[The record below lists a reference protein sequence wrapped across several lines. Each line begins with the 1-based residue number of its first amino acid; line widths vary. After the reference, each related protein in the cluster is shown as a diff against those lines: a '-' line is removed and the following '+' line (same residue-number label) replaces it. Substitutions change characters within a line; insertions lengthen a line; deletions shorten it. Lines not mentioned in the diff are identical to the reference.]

1 MDYAIEI
8 IDNWGRCIAAYDDVP
23 LLDVVRSSPD
33 DQDEIRGLLPFNTGE
48 LSNAYQVRVYVDGV
62 ICCEGLVEYVR
73 PQWSD
78 TRKLILDKYVA
89 FHEVLEFAARSP
101 RRNGNAMVS
110 RAYKNREIGAMVKD
124 ILNSARGPIHYWVD
138 HKAYPEGAEREYMK
152 FLARKTDENEL
163 ETGGIAEGQ
172 WVGGERID
180 IGAAYAKDGDTI
192 AGLVVDGEAWPD
204 LRLMLVDAEETAL
217 NAHAESRH
225 PEVAFW
231 TDDEYDRSVYKR
243 RADAAKA
250 FLQQM
255 IDEESIEHIELN
267 PHRNAAG
274 EFDDRVDAYGRYVG
288 LVYGGGK
295 CFNAALVEQGLTE
308 VYLYEEGKYHVPE
321 MALKDFYSYVGCHK
335 DSIEATGVTL
345 GEFDVRGG
353 VLEVLTALAYA
364 AGGFVFSV
372 DVDLGVRFR
381 RASEADRVLFH
392 DPVKIGVRLGSDA
405 SSLRNILYFKGNPFT
420 GTLSKTYACG
430 ESIDEYGIRAA
441 GFEYFSI
448 TAESDADKLAAGL
461 LDDVSYPEFIG
472 AVTFF
477 HGEETLRVGDIIE
490 VRGEALRRFDRE
502 LPGEWDG
509 RFAGKLVGC
518 VRAVGHRFTGKQVT
532 TTAFLTSPLRSV
544 VNPLSFMVRS
554 QPGATT
560 LFEFRLD
567 DDTVGLDMGFHLD

>member
-1 MDYAIEI
+1 MDYLIEI
-8 IDNWGRCIAAYDDVP
+8 FDSWGRRVAAYNDVP
-23 LLDVVRSSPD
+23 LLDVMRSSPD
-33 DQDEIRGLLPFNTGE
+33 VADEIRGLLPFNTGD
-48 LSNAYQVRVYVDGV
+48 LSNAYRVRVYVDGAK
-62 ICCEGLVEYVR
+62 CCEGLVEYVR

-78 TRKLILDKYVA
+78 TRKLILDKYVT

-101 RRNGNAMVS
+101 QRNGNTPVS
-110 RAYKNREIGAMVKD
+110 RAYTNREIGAMVKD
-124 ILNSARGPIHYWVD
+124 ILNSAPGPIHYWVD
-138 HKAYPEGAEREYMK
+138 HGAYPEGAEREYAK

-163 ETGGIAEGQ
+163 ETGGISEGQ
-172 WVGGERID
+172 WAGGERID
-180 IGAAYAKDGDTI
+180 AGAAYAKDGDTI

-204 LRLMLVDAEETAL
+204 LRLMLVDAEEMAR

-243 RADAAKA
+243 RADAATA
-250 FLQQM
+250 FLQQL
-255 IDEESIEHIELN
+255 IDEEGVEYIELN

-288 LVYGGGK
+288 LVYGGEK
-295 CFNAALVEQGLTE
+295 CFNAALVEQGLAD
-308 VYLYEEGKYHVPE
+308 VYLYEDGKYHVPE
-321 MALKDFYSYVGCHK
+321 MALKDFYSYVGPHE
-335 DSIEATGVTL
+335 DSIEITGVTL

-364 AGGFVFSV
+364 AGGYIFSV

-381 RASEADRVLFH
+381 RAGKADRVFFH
-392 DPVKIGVRLGSDA
+392 DPVTIGIRLGSDA
-405 SSLRNILYFKGNPFT
+405 SALRNILYFSGDPFT

-430 ESIDEYGIRAA
+430 ESIDEYGVRA
-441 GFEYFSI
+441 GDLEYFSVS
-448 TAESDADKLAAGL
+448 AESDADKLVAGL

-472 AVTFF
+472 AITFF
-477 HGEETLRVGDIIE
+477 DGEGTLCVGDIVE
-490 VRGEALRRFDRE
+490 VRGEVLRRFERE
-502 LPGEWDG
+502 LPGEWGG

-518 VRAVGHRFTGKQVT
+518 VRGIGHRFTGKQVT
-532 TTAFLTSPLRSV
+532 TTVYLTSPLRSV
-544 VNPLSFMVRS
+544 GNPLSFVVRS

-567 DDTVGLDMGFHLD
+567 DATVGLDMGFHLD